1 MAIKGKKYE
10 VNIFDLKQLKEL
22 ENRFSNLEE
31 MLNSE
36 QFMIF
41 LADKCMVELN
51 KIIDKELRTEEY
63 ETDYRDNNN
72 YETSKEQIRI
82 YNDSMVDLSSVSEQT
97 LMNYPEGLSLAKL
110 IEFGTG
116 IPRNT

>member
-1 MAIKGKKYE
+1 MANKSKKYE

-41 LADKCMVELN
+41 LADKCMQELN

-82 YNDSMVDLSSVSEQT
+82 YNDSMVDLSIVSEQT
-97 LMNYPEGLSLAKL
+97 LMNYPEGLSLAKI

-116 IPRNT
+116 ILRNI